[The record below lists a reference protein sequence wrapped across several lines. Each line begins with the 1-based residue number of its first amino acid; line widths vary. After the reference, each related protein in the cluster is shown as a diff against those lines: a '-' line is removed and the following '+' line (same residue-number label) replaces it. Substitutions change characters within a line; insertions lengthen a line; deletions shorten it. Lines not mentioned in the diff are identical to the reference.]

1 MASSRWPTAVDY
13 QTALQS
19 PAACFT
25 DPVLRSGLV
34 MTNPLGLPLAASG
47 NMVVVF
53 RMTLDAG
60 DVAIRCFTRQSTFSA
75 LQRRYLVLEALQ
87 QQANL
92 PALVG
97 SRFRPDEL
105 LVSGRRVAIVEMEW
119 VRGIHLHRFAEHHL
133 HDPSMLHAL
142 ADQWR
147 ILMAQ
152 LRTARMAHGDLS
164 DGNVLVDRQ
173 GRLRLVDYDAAY
185 LPMLAN
191 DPPNELGKPNYQHP
205 ARLRSDSYEYGYY
218 AENMDAFSAL
228 VIYLSLRALA
238 DDPERWDRY
247 HTGEN
252 ILFRQADFEHPGDTD
267 IWYDLR
273 TSDNAELL
281 ALTDTLEKYCGASLT
296 SLPTLEEAL
305 LGQARPMHSL
315 QTSLVAP
322 DVEQTLELVS
332 TEEPVEEEAPIE
344 ADHRGPRLSLWK
356 TRRMVRLGTAAVLA
370 LLLGL
375 FWWLKAPVASSPD
388 TSEGTIVLTPT
399 DLAGF
404 YTGYATTPSG
414 EREAVALLIDTA
426 DTDTGNLKY
435 LINWKSYQSGG
446 TVRYDRERGAVDL
459 DNHYKL
465 FIASANE
472 NNLVLETRSPQAN
485 GPQVKVIKSNLSQ

>member
-13 QTALQS
+13 QTALQAPS
-19 PAACFT
+19 ACFT
-25 DPVLRSGLV
+25 DPALRKGLV

-47 NMVVVF
+47 NVVVVF
-53 RMTLDAG
+53 RMTLDKG
-60 DVAIRCFTRQSTFSA
+60 DVAIRCFTRQSTFST

-87 QQANL
+87 QQVNL
-92 PALVG
+92 PALVS
-97 SRFRPDEL
+97 SRFLPDEL
-105 LVSGRRVAIVEMEW
+105 LVSGRRVAVVEMEW
-119 VRGIHLHRFAEHHL
+119 VRGLHLHRFAEHHL

-185 LPMLAN
+185 VPMLAN
-191 DPPNELGKPNYQHP
+191 EPPNELGKPNYQHP

-218 AENMDAFSAL
+218 AENMDAFSSL

-238 DDPERWDRY
+238 DDPARWDRY

-252 ILFRQADFEHPGDTD
+252 IIFRQADFEHPGDTD
-267 IWYDLR
+267 LWFDLH

-281 ALTDTLEKYCGASLT
+281 ALTDTLEQYCGASLT

-322 DVEQTLELVS
+322 DAEQTLALVPQQEPAE
-332 TEEPVEEEAPIE
+332 EEPPAEAVPLI
-344 ADHRGPRLSLWK
+344 PRLSLWK
-356 TRRMVRLGTAAVLA
+356 SKGIRLGAAAVLA
-370 LLLGL
+370 VLLGL
-375 FWWLKAPVASSPD
+375 FWWLKAPAASSGA
-388 TSEGTIVLTPT
+388 TEGALVLTPT

-414 EREAVALLIDTA
+414 DREAVAILIDTA
-426 DTDTGNLKY
+426 DTNADHLKY

-446 TVRYDRERGAVDL
+446 IVRYDRERGAVDL
-459 DNHYKL
+459 ENHYRL
-465 FIASANE
+465 YIASATD
-472 NNLVLETRSPQAN
+472 NNLVLETRSSPAN
-485 GPQVKVIKSNLSQ
+485 GPQVKVIKSNLPQ

>member
-1 MASSRWPTAVDY
+1 
-13 QTALQS
+13 
-19 PAACFT
+19 
-25 DPVLRSGLV
+25 

-60 DVAIRCFTRQSTFSA
+60 DVAIRCFTRQSTFST

-87 QQANL
+87 QQVNL
-92 PALVG
+92 PALVE
-97 SRFRPDEL
+97 SQFRPDEL
-105 LVSGRRVAIVEMEW
+105 LVSGRRVSVVEMEW
-119 VRGIHLHRFAEHHL
+119 VRGIHLHRFAEYHL
-133 HDPSMLHAL
+133 QDPAMLHAL

-185 LPMLAN
+185 VPMLAN
-191 DPPNELGKPNYQHP
+191 EPPNELGKPNYQHP

-218 AENMDAFSAL
+218 AENMDAFSSL

-238 DDPERWDRY
+238 NDPERWDRY

-252 ILFRQADFEHPGDTD
+252 IVFRQNDFEHPGDTD

-281 ALTDTLEKYCGASLT
+281 ALTDLLEKYCGASLT

-315 QTSLVAP
+315 QTNLVAP
-322 DVEQTLELVS
+322 DAEQTLELVPM
-332 TEEPVEEEAPIE
+332 EEPAVAEDPPAETEHLIPA
-344 ADHRGPRLSLWK
+344 LSLWRNK
-356 TRRMVRLGTAAVLA
+356 MMRLSAAAVLA
-370 LLLGL
+370 VLLGL
-375 FWWLKAPVASSPD
+375 FWWMKAPAASSPG
-388 TSEGTIVLTPT
+388 TPEGAIVLTPT

-404 YTGYATTPSG
+404 YTGYATSSSG
-414 EREAVALLIDTA
+414 EREAVAIIIDTA
-426 DTDTGNLKY
+426 ETNADHLKY

-459 DNHYKL
+459 ENHYRL

-485 GPQVKVIKSNLSQ
+485 VPQVKVIKSNLPQ